1 MAELIKGSEF
11 LIRPVEPK
19 EIFTPEDFDD
29 EQRQIRDTTRELV
42 EKEILPQVA
51 EIDSPNFALSV
62 KLLAQCGDLGL
73 LMTDAAEEDGGL
85 DLSKTTS
92 MLVAEEIAHTGAF
105 SVSFTAHTGIGTLPL
120 VYYGTKAQKD
130 KYLHKLITGE
140 WPAAYCLTE
149 PGSGSDALDVATT
162 ATLEGDHYVLNGT
175 KQFITNG
182 GFAKLFTVFAKIN
195 KEHFPGVSIGQEE
208 KKLGIKGSS
217 TTQVILDQ
225 VKVPKENLLG
235 EVGKGHYIAFNILNV
250 GRLKLGACVNG
261 AAKEVIRQT
270 APYAK
275 ERKQFK
281 QPIANFGAI
290 QEKFANMTADLF
302 AAESLVYRI
311 AGDIDNQIGTLA
323 KGPHY
328 YAEVQKVIAGFAA
341 ECSVSKVYCSEVL
354 AEVVDEC
361 LQVFGGYGFTA
372 EYPAERFYRD

>member
-1 MAELIKGSEF
+1 M
-11 LIRPVEPK
+11 
-19 EIFTPEDFDD
+19 
-29 EQRQIRDTTRELV
+29 
-42 EKEILPQVA
+42 
-51 EIDSPNFALSV
+51 
-62 KLLAQCGDLGL
+62 
-73 LMTDAAEEDGGL
+73 
-85 DLSKTTS
+85 
-92 MLVAEEIAHTGAF
+92 
-105 SVSFTAHTGIGTLPL
+105 
-120 VYYGTKAQKD
+120 
-130 KYLHKLITGE
+130 
-140 WPAAYCLTE
+140 
-149 PGSGSDALDVATT
+149 
-162 ATLEGDHYVLNGT
+162 
-175 KQFITNG
+175 
-182 GFAKLFTVFAKIN
+182 
-195 KEHFPGVSIGQEE
+195 
-208 KKLGIKGSS
+208 
-217 TTQVILDQ
+217 
-225 VKVPKENLLG
+225 PKENLLG